1 MRGKTVPFNVRIIA
15 CCTEDAQKTVATGDF
30 SEALYYR
37 LAVLV
42 INTLPL
48 RDHREDV
55 PALLTYTVDRL
66 VEQEGL
72 PYRHFSVSAQ
82 NGLRNMDWPGNVLE
96 LVNFVQRLLILGN
109 GVEID
114 LAEVEQ
120 LKGSDRDRS
129 YEMAGD
135 VMKLPLDVPLREA
148 RTEFEKLYLLRQ
160 LEKVDGNIVELARIV
175 GMERTHLY
183 RKLKNVGIKAGR
195 KRS

>member
-1 MRGKTVPFNVRIIA
+1 M
-15 CCTEDAQKTVATGDF
+15 
-30 SEALYYR
+30 
-37 LAVLV
+37 
-42 INTLPL
+42 
-48 RDHREDV
+48 
-55 PALLTYTVDRL
+55 LTYTVDRL

-72 PYRHFSVSAQ
+72 AYRHFSVSAQ
-82 NGLRNMDWPGNVLE
+82 NKLRNMDWPGNVLE
-96 LVNFVQRLLILGN
+96 LINFVQRLLILGN

-120 LKGSDRDRS
+120 LQGSDRDRS

-183 RKLKNVGIKAGR
+183 RKLKSVGIKAGR
-195 KRS
+195 KRG